1 MKNEV
6 MKVFNAYTEALSKGD
21 VEAVFETMSDD
32 IVWHMGG
39 EGPLSGIVKGKQAL
53 GERLGE
59 FIKRSKSGT
68 YCDFCNYKFH
78 VIFSVFEREK
88 CIFYG

>member
-6 MKVFNAYTEALSKGD
+6 MKVFNAYTEALSKGN

-39 EGPLSGIVKGKQAL
+39 GAHFQELLKESRRW
-53 GERLGE
+53 E
-59 FIKRSKSGT
+59 
-68 YCDFCNYKFH
+68 
-78 VIFSVFEREK
+78 SV
-88 CIFYG
+88 